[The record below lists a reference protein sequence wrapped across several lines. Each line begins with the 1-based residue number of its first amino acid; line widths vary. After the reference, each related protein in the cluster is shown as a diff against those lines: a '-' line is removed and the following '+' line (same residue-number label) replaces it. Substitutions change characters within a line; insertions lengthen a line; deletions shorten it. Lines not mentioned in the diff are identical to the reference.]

1 LNAIEPH
8 GALWHVS
15 HPWKLLIVN
24 DELERILS
32 EVRSGRTVELTELE
46 QAYTSGCAEVLELEA
61 DSVRVRRR
69 LDELHE
75 QLRHIR
81 TAIEWLQEVED
92 SQRAAQ

>member
-1 LNAIEPH
+1 
-8 GALWHVS
+8 
-15 HPWKLLIVN
+15 VN

-32 EVRSGRTVELTELE
+32 DVRSGRSIELTELE

>member
-1 LNAIEPH
+1 
-8 GALWHVS
+8 
-15 HPWKLLIVN
+15 VN

-32 EVRSGRTVELTELE
+32 DVRSGRSIELTELE

-69 LDELHE
+69 LNELHE

>member
-1 LNAIEPH
+1 M
-8 GALWHVS
+8 
-15 HPWKLLIVN
+15 LLIVN
-24 DELERILS
+24 EELERILS
-32 EVRSGRTVELTELE
+32 DVRSGRAVELTELE
-46 QAYTSGCAEVLELEA
+46 QAYTTGCAEVLELEA
-61 DSVRVRRR
+61 ESVRVRRR